1 MELRCIIVDDDEMSR
16 VSLQK
21 FCEKIE
27 ELEVIAVCK
36 SAAQVI
42 EVLEQEWADFILLDI
57 EMPGLSGMDLVKT
70 VTHLPY
76 IIFTT
81 SRTEYATQAFEFQER
96 IVDFLGKPV
105 SFPRLM
111 KAIDRVK
118 EKVEQNHQQKITNDI
133 FIKTDGR
140 IVRIPVD
147 DLLYIETVGDYVMFF
162 THDAKHMV
170 HSTLKRIDEKL
181 NHPQLLKVHRSYII
195 NLSKVVDIEDNT
207 IVINKKVIPVSRQYK
222 PLLLRK
228 IDPL

>member
-1 MELRCIIVDDDEMSR
+1 MELRCIIIDDDELSR
-16 VSLQK
+16 VSVQR

-27 ELEVIAVCK
+27 DLQVVACCK
-36 SAAQVI
+36 SAAQLI
-42 EVLEQEWADFILLDI
+42 ELLEEEWADFILLDI
-57 EMPGLSGMDLVKT
+57 EMPGINGMDLVKS

-81 SRTEYATQAFEFQER
+81 SRTEYAAQAFEFKER
-96 IVDFLGKPV
+96 IVDFLAKPITL
-105 SFPRLM
+105 PRLV
-111 KAIDRVK
+111 KAVERVRDL
-118 EKVEQNHQQKITNDI
+118 VEQESNSNKSDDI

-140 IVRIPVD
+140 IVRIEID
-147 DLLYIETVGDYVMFF
+147 HLLYIETVGDYVMFY
-162 THDAKHMV
+162 TTDAKYMV

-181 NHPQLLKVHRSYII
+181 HHPQLLKVHRSFII

-222 PLLLRK
+222 PMLLRR

>member
-27 ELEVIAVCK
+27 DLEVAAVCK
-36 SAAQVI
+36 SAAQLI

-111 KAIDRVK
+111 KAIDRVR
-118 EKVEQNHQQKITNDI
+118 EKVEQNHLQKTTDDI

-162 THDAKHMV
+162 TNDSKYMV

-195 NLSKVVDIEDNT
+195 NLNKVVDIEDNT